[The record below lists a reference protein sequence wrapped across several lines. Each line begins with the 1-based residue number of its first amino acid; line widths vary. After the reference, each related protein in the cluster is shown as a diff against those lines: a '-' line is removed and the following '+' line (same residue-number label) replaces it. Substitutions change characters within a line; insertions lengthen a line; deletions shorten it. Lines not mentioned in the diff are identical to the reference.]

1 MKSRGRFKMTNVSA
15 SIMAIIV
22 SSLSYI
28 LFRFVYA
35 GWTDRELLCAIGA
48 TIVGLIVYSREAT
61 PND

>member
-1 MKSRGRFKMTNVSA
+1 MTNVSA

-48 TIVGLIVYSREAT
+48 TLIGLIVYSREAT

>member
-1 MKSRGRFKMTNVSA
+1 MTNVSA

-35 GWTDRELLCAIGA
+35 GWTDRELLCVVGA
-48 TIVGLIVYSREAT
+48 SIIGLIVYSREAT